1 MKRALQSGIVVFFLC
16 LLIFPIQTIQAVRGV
31 PGSPDFGYG
40 AWIHPQSTLSIE
52 GVQLL
57 GELPLDWVAV
67 PLDWADVMP
76 QISSSPKLD
85 ALDAV
90 INNLTGRGAVVM
102 LRLYN
107 PPDWAKNEQGLN
119 ADITAQWLLWL
130 TQRYQPTLRAVE
142 LIPAAN
148 TRQGWGT
155 TPDPYQYANFFMQ
168 VKASLDSHG
177 SDLLLIAGGLQP
189 LTPASNSEDWD
200 DLDFLQALYASGA
213 KTWMPVLSIQMP
225 VLSGDPARPA
235 SEEHPFALRHYEQ
248 VRQTMLN
255 NDHAEGILWVTLIN
269 PPDGTIDIADQ
280 KYAQP
285 VQQAEWLKQ
294 ALIQMRSQLYMG
306 VVFLPSLNPPPASNP
321 FGNQIALLTGQ
332 QTFHPFF
339 SALQAVIQQTNPTIT
354 SNRPGRPKSIPI
366 PKCQNKK

>member
-1 MKRALQSGIVVFFLC
+1 MKRALQSGIVGFFLC
-16 LLIFPIQTIQAVRGV
+16 LLIFPLQTIQAVRGV

-52 GVQLL
+52 GAQLL
-57 GELPLDWVAV
+57 GELPLDWVAI
-67 PLDWADVMP
+67 PLDWAEAMP
-76 QISSSPKLD
+76 QISSSPELG

-90 INNLTGRGAVVM
+90 FNALTGRGTVVM

-107 PPDWAKNEQGLN
+107 PPGWAKTETGLN
-119 ADITAQWLLWL
+119 ADITAQWLFWL
-130 TQRYQPTLRAVE
+130 YQRYQPRLRAVE
-142 LIPAAN
+142 LLPAAN
-148 TRQGWGT
+148 TRQGWGNS
-155 TPDPYQYANFFMQ
+155 PDPCQYANFFME
-168 VKASLDSHG
+168 VKTALNSRG

-189 LTPASNSEDWD
+189 LNPASDREDWD
-200 DLDFLQALYASGA
+200 DLDFLQDLYNCGA

-235 SEEHPFALRHYEQ
+235 SGEDPFALRHYEL

-280 KYAQP
+280 KYAQS

-306 VVFLPSLNPPPASNP
+306 VVFLSSLNPPPAGNP
-321 FGNQIALLTGQ
+321 FGNQTALLTGRQ
-332 QTFHPFF
+332 SYHPFY
-339 SALQAVIQQTNPTIT
+339 SALQAVIQQTNPSAT